1 MRRAFGKSFTVA
13 LRVKALAGKLPAD
26 LKGERV
32 LARIKEGYIPCY
44 FEFIIR
50 EGLGMLH

>member
-32 LARIKEGYIPCY
+32 LVKIQEGHIPCY
-44 FEFIIR
+44 FEFNNR
-50 EGLGMLH
+50 AELGMLH

>member
-32 LARIKEGYIPCY
+32 LARIQEGYIHCY
-44 FEFIIR
+44 FEFNIR
-50 EGLGMLH
+50 AGLGMLH